1 MEVRAAA
8 DPHRPETK
16 WKVCMRSVMKVF
28 EAREASAEPVTVHD
42 VTVTPR
48 SRALVVR
55 LPKGGLVWNRPT
67 AVLLEQNGQARRIPI
82 VDITRILQVGL
93 LGLAVLT
100 ASASLLGCRRRTEGA
115 A

>member
-1 MEVRAAA
+1 
-8 DPHRPETK
+8 
-16 WKVCMRSVMKVF
+16 MRSAMDVF

-42 VTVTPR
+42 VTVTPQA
-48 SRALVVR
+48 RALVVR

-67 AVLLEQNGQARRIPI
+67 AVLVEQNGQVRRIPI
-82 VDITRILQVGL
+82 VDITRMLQVGL

-100 ASASLLGCRRRTEGA
+100 ASANLLGCRHRTAGA

>member
-1 MEVRAAA
+1 
-8 DPHRPETK
+8 
-16 WKVCMRSVMKVF
+16 MRSVMDVF
-28 EAREASAEPVTVHD
+28 GAREVSAEPVTVDD

-55 LPKGGLVWNRPT
+55 VPGGGFVWNRPT
-67 AVLLEQNGQARRIPI
+67 AVLVEQDGRVRRIPI
-82 VDITRILQVGL
+82 VDVSRILQVGL

-100 ASASLLGCRRRTEGA
+100 ASASVLGFRRRTGGA

>member
-1 MEVRAAA
+1 
-8 DPHRPETK
+8 
-16 WKVCMRSVMKVF
+16 MRSVMDVF
-28 EAREASAEPVTVHD
+28 ATREASAEPVTVHD

-67 AVLLEQNGQARRIPI
+67 AVLVEQDGQARRIPI
-82 VDITRILQVGL
+82 VDVTRLLQVGL

-100 ASASLLGCRRRTEGA
+100 ASASLLGFRRQTGGTA
-115 A
+115 

>member
-1 MEVRAAA
+1 
-8 DPHRPETK
+8 
-16 WKVCMRSVMKVF
+16 MRSVMDMVG
-28 EAREASAEPVTVHD
+28 AREASAQPVTVDD

-55 LPKGGLVWNRPT
+55 LPRGELVWNRPT
-67 AVLLEQNGQARRIPI
+67 AVLVEQDGQARRIPI
-82 VDITRILQVGL
+82 VDVTRILQVGL

-100 ASASLLGCRRRTEGA
+100 TSVSLLRSRHQRGVA